1 VTRPLVALG
10 TSDPSAVL
18 RGLEA
23 ALAGGPALLPV
34 AEGAPALPAPP
45 PADVPQRVALV
56 VETSGSTGTG
66 KRVALSSEA
75 LLAGAAAADAAL
87 GGPGGW
93 VLALPTHYIAGLNVL
108 TRSIAAGTA
117 PVVVAS
123 GHFDAGAFAD
133 AADRLVTGPAAPR
146 RYTSLVPVQLA
157 RVLDDARATRALT
170 GFDAVLVGGQ
180 ATPGPLRDRA
190 RDAGVRIV
198 TTYGASET
206 SGGCVYDG
214 VPFGT
219 VRTAV
224 VDGELWLHGP
234 MLAEGYL
241 GDDART
247 ARTFV
252 EQDGLRWY
260 RTGDAA
266 TVSDGVVRVLGRL
279 DDVVISGGEKVPLG
293 AVERLVRELPGQ
305 EEAVVTRRASGE
317 WGEVPVVVTATPVDL
332 ERVRAHVGATL
343 GRAARPAAV
352 VLVDAV
358 PMLPSGKPD
367 RRAAE
372 HLASSEPTA
381 RAEVAAANRMVGRGT
396 HEEHEPAQGALRQP
410 GQGGSPATG
419 EAHRDRT

>member
-1 VTRPLVALG
+1 MPRPLAA
-10 TSDPSAVL
+10 TSAADPLVVL

-23 ALAGGPALLPV
+23 ALTGGPALLPV
-34 AEGAPALPAPP
+34 AVEGPQLPTRA

-66 KRVALSSEA
+66 KRVALSSAA

-108 TRSIAAGTA
+108 TRSIVAGTT
-117 PVVVAS
+117 PVVLPP

-133 AADRLVTGPAAPR
+133 AAGRLEVGPAAPR

-157 RVLDDARATRALT
+157 RVLDDPRATVALT
-170 GFDAVLVGGQ
+170 RFDAVLVGGQ
-180 ATPGPLRDRA
+180 ATPATLTDRA
-190 RDAGVRIV
+190 RGAGVRVV

-214 VPFGT
+214 VPFDT
-219 VRTAV
+219 VRAEV
-224 VDGELWLHGP
+224 VDGELQLTGP

-241 GDDART
+241 GDDERT
-247 ARTFV
+247 AAAFTER
-252 EQDGLRWY
+252 DGHRWY

-266 TVSDGVVRVLGRL
+266 TIVDGRVRVTGRL
-279 DDVVISGGEKVPLG
+279 DDVLVSGGEKVPLG
-293 AVERLVRELPGQ
+293 AVERVVRDLPGQ
-305 EEAVVTRRASGE
+305 DGAVVTRRASGE
-317 WGEVPVVVTATPVDL
+317 WGEVPVVVTERPVPL
-332 ERVRAHVGATL
+332 EVVRARVGDAL

-352 VLVDAV
+352 LVVDRM

-367 RRAAE
+367 RRAVRT
-372 HLASSEPTA
+372 LADPDA
-381 RAEVAAANRMVGRGT
+381 
-396 HEEHEPAQGALRQP
+396 
-410 GQGGSPATG
+410 
-419 EAHRDRT
+419 

>member
-1 VTRPLVALG
+1 MARPLVATG
-10 TSDPSAVL
+10 TSDPSVVL

-34 AEGAPALPAPP
+34 ADGAPALPTPAP
-45 PADVPQRVALV
+45 ATVPQRVALV

-108 TRSIAAGTA
+108 TRSITAGTA
-117 PVVVAS
+117 PVVVAP

-133 AADRLVTGPAAPR
+133 AADRLVTGPGAPR

-157 RVLDDARATRALT
+157 RVLDDERATRALA

-180 ATPGPLRDRA
+180 ATPAPLRDRA
-190 RDAGVRIV
+190 RAAGVRIV

-219 VRTAV
+219 VRTEL
-224 VDGELWLHGP
+224 VDGELFLSGP

-241 GDDART
+241 DDPDRT
-247 ARTFV
+247 AATFT
-252 EQDGLRWY
+252 ERDGHRWY

-266 TVSDGVVRVLGRL
+266 EVVDGVVRVLGRL

-293 AVERLVRELPGQ
+293 AVERIVRGLDGQ
-305 EEAVVTRRASGE
+305 EGAVVTRRASGE
-317 WGEVPVVVTATPVDL
+317 WGEVPVVVTDRPLDL
-332 ERVRAHVGATL
+332 DVVRAAVGDAL
-343 GRAARPAAV
+343 GRAARPADV
-352 VLVDAV
+352 VVVERL
-358 PMLPSGKPD
+358 PMLATGKPD
-367 RRAAE
+367 RRAIRAI
-372 HLASSEPTA
+372 ADPTA
-381 RAEVAAANRMVGRGT
+381 
-396 HEEHEPAQGALRQP
+396 
-410 GQGGSPATG
+410 
-419 EAHRDRT
+419 

>member
-1 VTRPLVALG
+1 MARPLVATS
-10 TSDPSAVL
+10 TSDASVVL

-34 AEGAPALPAPP
+34 ADGAPALPTPAP
-45 PADVPQRVALV
+45 ATVPQRVALV

-108 TRSIAAGTA
+108 TRSITAGTA
-117 PVVVAS
+117 PVVVAP

-133 AADRLVTGPAAPR
+133 AADRLVTGPGAPR

-157 RVLDDARATRALT
+157 RVLDDERATRALA

-180 ATPGPLRDRA
+180 ATPAPLRDRA
-190 RDAGVRIV
+190 RAAGVRIV

-219 VRTAV
+219 VRTEL
-224 VDGELWLHGP
+224 VDGELFLSGP

-241 GDDART
+241 DDPDRT
-247 ARTFV
+247 AATFT
-252 EQDGLRWY
+252 ERDGHRWY

-266 TVSDGVVRVLGRL
+266 EVVDGVVRVLGRL

-293 AVERLVRELPGQ
+293 AVERIVRALDGQ
-305 EEAVVTRRASGE
+305 EGAVITRRASGE
-317 WGEVPVVVTATPVDL
+317 WGEVPVVVTDRPLDL
-332 ERVRAHVGATL
+332 DVVRAAVGDAL
-343 GRAARPAAV
+343 GRAARPADV
-352 VLVDAV
+352 VVVERL
-358 PMLPSGKPD
+358 PMLASGKPD
-367 RRAAE
+367 RRAIRAI
-372 HLASSEPTA
+372 ADPTA
-381 RAEVAAANRMVGRGT
+381 
-396 HEEHEPAQGALRQP
+396 
-410 GQGGSPATG
+410 
-419 EAHRDRT
+419 

>member
-1 VTRPLVALG
+1 MSRPLVALG
-10 TSDPSAVL
+10 TSDPLAVL

-34 AEGAPALPAPP
+34 AEGAPALPTPP
-45 PADVPQRVALV
+45 PADVRQRVALV

-108 TRSIAAGTA
+108 TRSIAAGTT
-117 PVVVAS
+117 PVVVAP
-123 GHFDAGAFAD
+123 GHFDAAAFAD

-157 RVLDDARATRALT
+157 RVLDDGRATAALAR
-170 GFDAVLVGGQ
+170 FDAVLVGGQ
-180 ATPGPLRDRA
+180 ATPAALRDRA
-190 RDAGVRIV
+190 VAAGVRIV

-219 VRTAV
+219 VRTEV
-224 VDGELWLHGP
+224 VDGELQLSGP

-241 GDDART
+241 GDDDRT
-247 ARTFV
+247 ATTFV
-252 EQDGLRWY
+252 DRDGLRWY

-279 DDVVISGGEKVPLG
+279 DDVVVSGGEKVRLG
-293 AVERLVRELPGQ
+293 AVERLVRDLPDQHG
-305 EEAVVTRRASGE
+305 AVVTRRASGE
-317 WGEVPVVVTATPVDL
+317 WGEVPVVVTEQPLDL
-332 ERVRAHVGATL
+332 DTVRSHVGDAL

-352 VLVDAV
+352 VVVDRL

-367 RRAAE
+367 RRAIQD
-372 HLASSEPTA
+372 LASS
-381 RAEVAAANRMVGRGT
+381 
-396 HEEHEPAQGALRQP
+396 
-410 GQGGSPATG
+410 
-419 EAHRDRT
+419 

>member
-1 VTRPLVALG
+1 MTRPLVALG
-10 TSDPSAVL
+10 ASDPLGVL

-23 ALAGGPALLPV
+23 ALAGGPALRPV
-34 AEGAPALPAPP
+34 AEDAPTLPTPA

-87 GGPGGW
+87 GGPGSW

-108 TRSIAAGTA
+108 TRSIAAGTT
-117 PVVVAS
+117 PVVVAP

-133 AADRLVTGPAAPR
+133 ATDQMVTGPAAPR

-157 RVLDDARATRALT
+157 RVLDDPRATAALAS
-170 GFDAVLVGGQ
+170 FDAVLVGGQ
-180 ATPGPLRDRA
+180 ATPAPLRDRA
-190 RDAGVRIV
+190 RTAGIRIV

-219 VRTAV
+219 VRTEL

-241 GDDART
+241 GDADRT
-247 ARTFV
+247 AATFV
-252 EQDGLRWY
+252 ERDGLRWY

-266 TVSDGVVRVLGRL
+266 EVADGVVRVLGRL

-293 AVERLVRELPGQ
+293 LVERLVRELPGQ
-305 EEAVVTRRASGE
+305 DGAVVTRRASEE
-317 WGEVPVVVTATPVDL
+317 WGEVPVVVTAHPL
-332 ERVRAHVGATL
+332 ELDRAREHVGAAL

-352 VLVDAV
+352 VLVDTV
-358 PMLPSGKPD
+358 PMLASGKPD
-367 RRAAE
+367 RRAVQA
-372 HLASSEPTA
+372 LA
-381 RAEVAAANRMVGRGT
+381 
-396 HEEHEPAQGALRQP
+396 
-410 GQGGSPATG
+410 ATS
-419 EAHRDRT
+419 

>member
-1 VTRPLVALG
+1 MPRPLVRLG
-10 TSDPSAVL
+10 TSDPLAVL

-34 AEGAPALPAPP
+34 AEDAPALPTPAP
-45 PADVPQRVALV
+45 AAVEQRVALV

-66 KRVALSSEA
+66 KRVALSSDA

-108 TRSIAAGTA
+108 TRSIAAGTT
-117 PVVVAS
+117 PSVVAA

-157 RVLDDARATRALT
+157 RVLDDPRATAALA

-180 ATPGPLRDRA
+180 STPAPLRERA
-190 RDAGVRIV
+190 VAAGVPVV

-214 VPFGT
+214 RPFGT
-219 VRTAV
+219 VRTSL
-224 VDGELWLHGP
+224 VDSELWLHGP

-241 GDDART
+241 GDDDRT
-247 ARTFV
+247 AATFV
-252 EQDGLRWY
+252 ERDGLRWY

-266 TVSDGVVRVLGRL
+266 TLDDGRVRVLGRL
-279 DDVVISGGEKVPLG
+279 DDVIISGGEKVPLG
-293 AVERLVRELPGQ
+293 LVERHVRELPGQ
-305 EEAVVTRRASGE
+305 DAAVVTRRDSAE
-317 WGEVPVVVTATPVDL
+317 WGEVPVVVTATPLDL
-332 ERVRAHVGATL
+332 DTVRDHVGAAL
-343 GRAARPAAV
+343 GRAARPAEV
-352 VLVDAV
+352 VVVDRV
-358 PMLPSGKPD
+358 PMLASGKPD
-367 RRAAE
+367 RRAI
-372 HLASSEPTA
+372 
-381 RAEVAAANRMVGRGT
+381 RALVA
-396 HEEHEPAQGALRQP
+396 
-410 GQGGSPATG
+410 
-419 EAHRDRT
+419 DR

>member
-1 VTRPLVALG
+1 MTRPLVAV
-10 TSDPSAVL
+10 SAADPSAVL

-34 AEGAPALPAPP
+34 AEGAPALPTPP

-108 TRSIAAGTA
+108 TRSITAGTT
-117 PVVVAS
+117 PVVLPT
-123 GHFDAGAFAD
+123 GHFDAAAFAD
-133 AADRLVTGPAAPR
+133 AADRLVVGPAAPR

-157 RVLDDARATRALT
+157 RVLDDPRATAAL
-170 GFDAVLVGGQ
+170 GRFDAVLVGGQ
-180 ATPGPLRDRA
+180 ATPVALRERA
-190 RDAGVRIV
+190 RAAGIRIV

-214 VPFGT
+214 VPLGT
-219 VRTAV
+219 VRAAL
-224 VDGELWLHGP
+224 VDGELQLAGP

-241 GDDART
+241 DDPART
-247 ARTFV
+247 AATFT
-252 EQDGLRWY
+252 ERDGHRWY

-266 TVSDGVVRVLGRL
+266 TIVDGRIRVTGRL

-293 AVERLVRELPGQ
+293 AVERIVRELPGQ
-305 EEAVVTRRASGE
+305 DGAVVTRRASGE
-317 WGEVPVVVTATPVDL
+317 WGEVPVVVTEQPVDL
-332 ERVRAHVGATL
+332 QVVRARVGDAL
-343 GRAARPAAV
+343 GRAARPAE
-352 VLVDAV
+352 VLVVDRM
-358 PMLPSGKPD
+358 PMLATGKPD
-367 RRAAE
+367 RRAVRA
-372 HLASSEPTA
+372 LA
-381 RAEVAAANRMVGRGT
+381 
-396 HEEHEPAQGALRQP
+396 
-410 GQGGSPATG
+410 
-419 EAHRDRT
+419 DREG

>member
-1 VTRPLVALG
+1 MSRPLVALG
-10 TSDPSAVL
+10 TSDPLAVL

-34 AEGAPALPAPP
+34 AEGAPALPTPP
-45 PADVPQRVALV
+45 PADVRQRVALV

-108 TRSIAAGTA
+108 TRSIAAGTT
-117 PVVVAS
+117 PVVVAP
-123 GHFDAGAFAD
+123 GHFDAAAFAD

-157 RVLDDARATRALT
+157 RVLDDGRATAALAR
-170 GFDAVLVGGQ
+170 FDAVLVGGQ
-180 ATPGPLRDRA
+180 ATPAALRDRA
-190 RDAGVRIV
+190 VAAGVRIV

-219 VRTAV
+219 VRTEV
-224 VDGELWLHGP
+224 VDGELQLSGP

-241 GDDART
+241 GDDDRT
-247 ARTFV
+247 AATFV
-252 EQDGLRWY
+252 DRDGLRWY

-279 DDVVISGGEKVPLG
+279 DDVVVSGGEKVRLG
-293 AVERLVRELPGQ
+293 AVERLVRDLPDQHG
-305 EEAVVTRRASGE
+305 AVVTRRASGE
-317 WGEVPVVVTATPVDL
+317 WGEVPVVVTEQPLDL
-332 ERVRAHVGATL
+332 DTVRSHVGDAL

-352 VLVDAV
+352 VVVDRL

-367 RRAAE
+367 RRAIQD
-372 HLASSEPTA
+372 LASS
-381 RAEVAAANRMVGRGT
+381 
-396 HEEHEPAQGALRQP
+396 
-410 GQGGSPATG
+410 
-419 EAHRDRT
+419 

>member
-1 VTRPLVALG
+1 MTRPLVAV
-10 TSDPSAVL
+10 SAADPSAVL

-34 AEGAPALPAPP
+34 AEGAPALPTPP

-108 TRSIAAGTA
+108 TRSITAGTT
-117 PVVVAS
+117 PVVLPT
-123 GHFDAGAFAD
+123 GHFDAAAFAD
-133 AADRLVTGPAAPR
+133 AADRLVVGPAAPR

-157 RVLDDARATRALT
+157 RVLDDPRAAAAL
-170 GFDAVLVGGQ
+170 GRFDAVLVGGQ
-180 ATPGPLRDRA
+180 ATPVALRERA
-190 RDAGVRIV
+190 RAAGVRIV

-214 VPFGT
+214 VPLGT
-219 VRTAV
+219 VRAAL
-224 VDGELWLHGP
+224 VDGELQLAGP

-241 GDDART
+241 DDPART
-247 ARTFV
+247 AATFT
-252 EQDGLRWY
+252 ERDGHRWY

-266 TVSDGVVRVLGRL
+266 TIVDGRIRVTGRL

-293 AVERLVRELPGQ
+293 AVERIVRELPGQ
-305 EEAVVTRRASGE
+305 DGAVVTRRASGE
-317 WGEVPVVVTATPVDL
+317 WGEVPVVVTEQPVDL
-332 ERVRAHVGATL
+332 QVVRARVGDAL
-343 GRAARPAAV
+343 GRAARPAE
-352 VLVDAV
+352 VLVVDRM
-358 PMLPSGKPD
+358 PMLATGKPD
-367 RRAAE
+367 RRAVRA
-372 HLASSEPTA
+372 LA
-381 RAEVAAANRMVGRGT
+381 
-396 HEEHEPAQGALRQP
+396 
-410 GQGGSPATG
+410 
-419 EAHRDRT
+419 DREG

>member
-1 VTRPLVALG
+1 MARPLVATG
-10 TSDPSAVL
+10 TSDPSVVL

-34 AEGAPALPAPP
+34 ADGAPALPTPAP
-45 PADVPQRVALV
+45 ATVPQRVALV

-108 TRSIAAGTA
+108 TRSITAGTA
-117 PVVVAS
+117 PVVVAP

-133 AADRLVTGPAAPR
+133 AADRLVTGPGAPR

-157 RVLDDARATRALT
+157 RVLDDERATRALA

-180 ATPGPLRDRA
+180 ATPAPLRDRA
-190 RDAGVRIV
+190 SAAGVRIV

-219 VRTAV
+219 VRTEL
-224 VDGELWLHGP
+224 VDGELALSGP

-241 GDDART
+241 DDPDRT
-247 ARTFV
+247 AATFT
-252 EQDGLRWY
+252 ERDGHRWY

-266 TVSDGVVRVLGRL
+266 EVVGGVVRVLGRL

-293 AVERLVRELPGQ
+293 AVERIVRGLDRQ
-305 EEAVVTRRASGE
+305 EGAVVTRRASGE
-317 WGEVPVVVTATPVDL
+317 WGEVPVVVTDRPLDL
-332 ERVRAHVGATL
+332 DVVRAAVGDAL
-343 GRAARPAAV
+343 GRAARPADV
-352 VLVDAV
+352 VVVERL
-358 PMLPSGKPD
+358 PMLASGKPD
-367 RRAAE
+367 RRAIRAI
-372 HLASSEPTA
+372 ADPTA
-381 RAEVAAANRMVGRGT
+381 
-396 HEEHEPAQGALRQP
+396 
-410 GQGGSPATG
+410 
-419 EAHRDRT
+419 

>member
-1 VTRPLVALG
+1 MTRPLVTLG
-10 TSDPSAVL
+10 ASDPMGVL

-34 AEGAPALPAPP
+34 AEAAPALPTPA

-108 TRSIAAGTA
+108 TRSIAAGTTPA
-117 PVVVAS
+117 VVAP
-123 GHFDAGAFAD
+123 GHFDAAAFAD
-133 AADRLVTGPAAPR
+133 AADRVDTGPAAPR

-157 RVLDDARATRALT
+157 RVLDDTRATEALAS
-170 GFDAVLVGGQ
+170 FDAVLVGGQ
-180 ATPGPLRDRA
+180 ATPAPLRDRA
-190 RDAGVRIV
+190 RAAGVRVV

-247 ARTFV
+247 ATTFV
-252 EQDGLRWY
+252 ERDGLRWY

-266 TVSDGVVRVLGRL
+266 TVDDRVQVLGRL

-293 AVERLVRELPGQ
+293 LVERLVRELPGQ
-305 EEAVVTRRASGE
+305 DAAVVTRRASGE
-317 WGEVPVVVTATPVDL
+317 WGEVPVVVTARPLDL
-332 ERVRAHVGATL
+332 DRVREHVGAAL

-352 VLVDAV
+352 VLVDAL
-358 PMLPSGKPD
+358 PMLASGKPD
-367 RRAAE
+367 RGAIQALAAT
-372 HLASSEPTA
+372 P
-381 RAEVAAANRMVGRGT
+381 
-396 HEEHEPAQGALRQP
+396 
-410 GQGGSPATG
+410 
-419 EAHRDRT
+419 

>member
-1 VTRPLVALG
+1 MTRPLVAV
-10 TSDPSAVL
+10 SAADPSAVL

-34 AEGAPALPAPP
+34 ATGAPALPTPP

-93 VLALPTHYIAGLNVL
+93 VLVLPTHYIAGLNVL
-108 TRSIAAGTA
+108 TRSITAGTT
-117 PVVVAS
+117 PVVLPT

-133 AADRLVTGPAAPR
+133 AADRLVVGSAAPR

-157 RVLDDARATRALT
+157 RVLDDPRATAAL
-170 GFDAVLVGGQ
+170 GRFDAVLVGGQ
-180 ATPGPLRDRA
+180 ATPVALRERA
-190 RDAGVRIV
+190 RTAGIRIV

-214 VPFGT
+214 EPLGT
-219 VRTAV
+219 VRAEL
-224 VDGELWLHGP
+224 VDGELQLAGP

-241 GDDART
+241 DDPART
-247 ARTFV
+247 AATFT
-252 EQDGLRWY
+252 ERDGHRWY

-266 TVSDGVVRVLGRL
+266 TIVDGRIRVTGRL

-293 AVERLVRELPGQ
+293 AVERIVRELPGQ
-305 EEAVVTRRASGE
+305 DGAVVTRRASGE
-317 WGEVPVVVTATPVDL
+317 WGEVPVVVTEQPVDL
-332 ERVRAHVGATL
+332 QVVRARVGDAL
-343 GRAARPAAV
+343 GRAARPAE
-352 VLVDAV
+352 VLVVDRM
-358 PMLPSGKPD
+358 PMLATGKPD
-367 RRAAE
+367 RRAVRA
-372 HLASSEPTA
+372 LA
-381 RAEVAAANRMVGRGT
+381 
-396 HEEHEPAQGALRQP
+396 
-410 GQGGSPATG
+410 
-419 EAHRDRT
+419 DREG

>member
-1 VTRPLVALG
+1 MARPLVATG
-10 TSDPSAVL
+10 TSDPSVVL

-34 AEGAPALPAPP
+34 ADGAPALPTPAP
-45 PADVPQRVALV
+45 ATVPQRVALV

-87 GGPGGW
+87 GGAGGW

-108 TRSIAAGTA
+108 TRSITAGTV
-117 PVVVAS
+117 PVVVAP
-123 GHFDAGAFAD
+123 GHFDASAFAD
-133 AADRLVTGPAAPR
+133 AADRLVTGPGAPR

-157 RVLDDARATRALT
+157 RVLDDERATRALA

-180 ATPGPLRDRA
+180 ATPAPLRDRA
-190 RDAGVRIV
+190 RAAGVRIV

-219 VRTAV
+219 VRTEL
-224 VDGELWLHGP
+224 VDGELFLSGP

-241 GDDART
+241 DDPDRT
-247 ARTFV
+247 AATFT
-252 EQDGLRWY
+252 ERDGHRWY

-266 TVSDGVVRVLGRL
+266 EVVDGVVRVLGRL

-293 AVERLVRELPGQ
+293 AVERIVRGLDGQ
-305 EEAVVTRRASGE
+305 EGAVVTRRASGE
-317 WGEVPVVVTATPVDL
+317 WGEVPVVVTDRPLDL
-332 ERVRAHVGATL
+332 DVVRAAVGDAL
-343 GRAARPAAV
+343 GRAARPADV
-352 VLVDAV
+352 VVVERL
-358 PMLPSGKPD
+358 PMLATGKPD
-367 RRAAE
+367 RRAIRAI
-372 HLASSEPTA
+372 ADPTA
-381 RAEVAAANRMVGRGT
+381 
-396 HEEHEPAQGALRQP
+396 
-410 GQGGSPATG
+410 
-419 EAHRDRT
+419 

>member
-1 VTRPLVALG
+1 MARPLVATG
-10 TSDPSAVL
+10 TSDPSVVL

-34 AEGAPALPAPP
+34 ADGTPALPTPAP
-45 PADVPQRVALV
+45 ATVPQRVALV

-108 TRSIAAGTA
+108 TRSITAGTA
-117 PVVVAS
+117 PVVVAP

-133 AADRLVTGPAAPR
+133 AADRLVTGPGVPR

-157 RVLDDARATRALT
+157 RVLDDERATRALA

-180 ATPGPLRDRA
+180 AIPAPLRDRA
-190 RDAGVRIV
+190 RAAGIRIV

-214 VPFGT
+214 VPLGT
-219 VRTAV
+219 VRTEL
-224 VDGELWLHGP
+224 VDGELFLSGP

-241 GDDART
+241 DDPERT
-247 ARTFV
+247 AATFT
-252 EQDGLRWY
+252 ERDGHRWY

-266 TVSDGVVRVLGRL
+266 EVVDGVVRVLGRL

-293 AVERLVRELPGQ
+293 AVERIVRGLDGQ
-305 EEAVVTRRASGE
+305 EGAVVTRRASGE
-317 WGEVPVVVTATPVDL
+317 WGEVPVVVTDRPLDL
-332 ERVRAHVGATL
+332 DVVRAAVGDAL
-343 GRAARPAAV
+343 GRAARPADV
-352 VLVDAV
+352 VVVERL
-358 PMLPSGKPD
+358 PMLATGKPD
-367 RRAAE
+367 RRAIRAI
-372 HLASSEPTA
+372 ADPTA
-381 RAEVAAANRMVGRGT
+381 
-396 HEEHEPAQGALRQP
+396 
-410 GQGGSPATG
+410 
-419 EAHRDRT
+419 